1 MQKKYLVGLGL
12 LILISFLLLSNT
24 NNEKIS
30 GNAIIDQVTII
41 ENKYVCMVND
51 DVYDAPQI
59 PVPIDGKTYYGCCMG
74 CKAKLENDINTRYAI
89 DPMSN
94 NKVDKATAII
104 GQTNSGKVLYFESQ
118 ENFNKYNKN

>member
-51 DVYDAPQI
+51 DVYDTPQI

-89 DPMSN
+89 DPISN
-94 NKVDKATAII
+94 NQVDKATAII

>member
-1 MQKKYLVGLGL
+1 MKKKYLVGLGL

-51 DVYDAPQI
+51 DVYDTPQI

-89 DPMSN
+89 DPISN
-94 NKVDKATAII
+94 NQVDKATAII

>member
-1 MQKKYLVGLGL
+1 MKKKYLVGLGL

-51 DVYDAPQI
+51 DVYDTPQI

-89 DPMSN
+89 DPISN

>member
-1 MQKKYLVGLGL
+1 MKKKYLVGLGL

-51 DVYDAPQI
+51 DVYDTPQI

-74 CKAKLENDINTRYAI
+74 CKAKLENDPSIRFAI
-89 DPMSN
+89 YPISGAS
-94 NKVDKATAII
+94 VDKATAII
-104 GQTNSGKVLYFESQ
+104 GVDLFNSVYYFESLK
-118 ENFNKYNKN
+118 NLNAYN

>member
-1 MQKKYLVGLGL
+1 MKKKYLVGLGL

-30 GNAIIDQVTII
+30 GNAVIDQVTII
-41 ENKYVCMVND
+41 ESKYVCMVND

-59 PVPIDGKTYYGCCMG
+59 PVLIDGKTYYGCCMG

-89 DPMSN
+89 DPISN

>member
-1 MQKKYLVGLGL
+1 MKKKYLVGLGL

-30 GNAIIDQVTII
+30 GNAIIDQITII
-41 ENKYVCMVND
+41 ESKYVCMVND
-51 DVYDAPQI
+51 DVYDTPQI

-89 DPMSN
+89 DPISN
-94 NKVDKATAII
+94 NQVDKATAII

-118 ENFNKYNKN
+118 QNFNKYNKN